1 RKKLVSVTGDGWQK
15 CVDIFTYER
24 AKDKAAREAARAAAE
39 AERVKGIQ
47 RQHDNVSSLLVAAQA
62 AETQCAEDKA
72 ELIREALSYYQS
84 EYSEATPRA
93 FFAAE
98 LEAMIEK
105 FQVKTELVDRVIE
118 ACQSYF
124 SWQYDTVEAAQKAA
138 SEVLSLPT
146 GTPSLPFKLR
156 LMEPLVM

>member
-1 RKKLVSVTGDGWQK
+1 
-15 CVDIFTYER
+15 
-24 AKDKAAREAARAAAE
+24 
-39 AERVKGIQ
+39 
-47 RQHDNVSSLLVAAQA
+47 
-62 AETQCAEDKA
+62 
-72 ELIREALSYYQS
+72 
-84 EYSEATPRA
+84 
-93 FFAAE
+93 AAE

-156 LMEPLVM
+156 LMEPFSDVEWLNAADKAERDRLRRRAVEMEREDAERARAKEAEKKKGGWLNTPEGQAWKAKKIAAGEWQGK